1 MKQLRGYFVEILY
14 SIGLIVLYFVVTWLI
29 SL

>member
-14 SIGLIVLYFVVTWLI
+14 VIGLVVLYFVVTWLI

>member
-14 SIGLIVLYFVVTWLI
+14 GIGLVVLYFVVTWLI